1 MFSRNVTMLIMII
14 KMIIINNIHNSYYS
28 KQIIWNLKLAN
39 LRTSL
44 HILMQKA
51 VILNTCSTVRNF
63 LAEQWIRSVWSV
75 RLVPFRKKKKLN
87 CCEVRN
93 DDDNDGGSS
102 LFIFRPLTVSLAS
115 SMTNNCNYIC
125 CILPYKFPFKWF

>member
-1 MFSRNVTMLIMII
+1 MPHSQDVFG
-14 KMIIINNIHNSYYS
+14 
-28 KQIIWNLKLAN
+28 
-39 LRTSL
+39 RTVNKKCLVSE
-44 HILMQKA
+44 
-51 VILNTCSTVRNF
+51 TCS
-63 LAEQWIRSVWSV
+63 LS
-75 RLVPFRKKKKLN
+75 KKKLN

-125 CILPYKFPFKWF
+125 CILPYKFPFKLF